1 MIPSAHEARET
12 YGPQAGC
19 SATAVRS
26 GRKTKPRTKPATK
39 KVRLTREELEE
50 RLFNKAIEGISKV
63 PADQWLW
70 NR

>member
-1 MIPSAHEARET
+1 MKRARHT
-12 YGPQAGC
+12 ARKQAAP
-19 SATAVRS
+19 ATAVRS
-26 GRKTKPRTKPATK
+26 GRKTKPRAKPATK
-39 KVRLTREELEE
+39 KVRLTREE

>member
-1 MIPSAHEARET
+1 MKRARHT
-12 YGPQAGC
+12 ARKQAAP
-19 SATAVRS
+19 ATAVRS
-26 GRKTKPRTKPATK
+26 GRKTKPRAKPATK

>member
-1 MIPSAHEARET
+1 
-12 YGPQAGC
+12 
-19 SATAVRS
+19 VRS
-26 GRKTKPRTKPATK
+26 GRKTKPRAKPATK